1 MTKNEFLAKLS
12 TDLPGFEAQKQL
24 MPPGR
29 IDLTLEE
36 IEAKKPLR
44 AGVLVH
50 IYQGRDDLQLLLMM
64 RAPFESLHSG
74 QISFPGGIKEE
85 ADADLL
91 QTAVREAQEEV
102 GLDPGTYEIVGRL
115 SPLYIPPSNAYVEP
129 AISFGDLPPRLRL
142 EAHEVTLTF
151 TVPMEEL
158 LSGQLEGQA
167 LVDTAQGSLNVPAYI
182 YEGRVIW
189 GATAMMIAELVALL
203 R

>member
-1 MTKNEFLAKLS
+1 MTKNEFLAKL
-12 TDLPGFEAQKQL
+12 TAELPGFDAQKAL

-29 IDLTLEE
+29 VDLTLEE

-50 IYQGRDDLQLLLMM
+50 VYQGRDDLHLLLMM

-74 QISFPGGIKEE
+74 QISFPGGILE
-85 ADADLL
+85 ASDADLQ
-91 QTAVREAQEEV
+91 QTAIREAQEEV
-102 GLDPGTYEIVGRL
+102 GLNPDTYQMVGRL

-129 AISFGDLPPRLRL
+129 YISFGDQPPRLRL

-151 TVPMEEL
+151 TVPLEEL
-158 LSGQLEGQA
+158 ISGQLLDQA
-167 LVDTAQGSLNVPAYI
+167 LVETAQGTLNVPAYV